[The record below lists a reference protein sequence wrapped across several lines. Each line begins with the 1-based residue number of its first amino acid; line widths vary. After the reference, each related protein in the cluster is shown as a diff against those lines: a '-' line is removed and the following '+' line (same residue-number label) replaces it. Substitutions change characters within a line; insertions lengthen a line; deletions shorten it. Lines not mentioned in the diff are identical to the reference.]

1 MRKIHAIILL
11 AIVFCAAAVPAAQN
25 ADTAKDLL
33 EKKISNVLEV
43 LDRKEL
49 SDQEKR
55 GKIEDIVDPVF
66 NYELMAKL
74 SLGPRHWS
82 GLSSEQKEIF
92 SKRFIKRL
100 KDSYFDKI
108 SMYSA
113 DQDADF
119 TYGTPAEKDGKV
131 QVPVTV
137 RAGDEK
143 IEMIYK
149 FYLSGDQWQIYDV
162 ELNGVSI
169 VKSYRSQFNEV
180 LSDGSVKDL
189 LEELKTSDEL

>member
-1 MRKIHAIILL
+1 MRKIPGIILL
-11 AIVFCAAAVPAAQN
+11 VIMFCAAPVLAAQN

-33 EKKISNVLEV
+33 EKKISNVLEI
-43 LDRKEL
+43 LERQEL

-55 GKIEDIVDPVF
+55 GKIEDIVNPVF

-100 KDSYFDKI
+100 KNSYFDKI

-119 TYGTPAEKDGKV
+119 TYGTPAEKNGKV
-131 QVPVTV
+131 RVPVTV
-137 RAGDEK
+137 RAGGEK

-149 FYLSGDQWQIYDV
+149 FYLSGNDWKVYDV

-169 VKSYRSQFNEV
+169 IKSYRSQFNEV
-180 LSDGSVKDL
+180 LSDGTVEEL
-189 LEELKTSDEL
+189 IEELKTSD

>member
-1 MRKIHAIILL
+1 MRKIPGIILL
-11 AIVFCAAAVPAAQN
+11 AIMFSAAAVLAAQN
-25 ADTAKDLL
+25 PDTAKDLL
-33 EKKISNVLEV
+33 EKKINNVLEI
-43 LDRKEL
+43 LERQEL

-55 GKIEDIVDPVF
+55 EKIEDIVNPVF

-92 SKRFIKRL
+92 SKRFISRL
-100 KDSYFDKI
+100 KNSYFDKI

-119 TYGTPAEKDGKV
+119 TYGTPAEKNGKV

-137 RAGDEK
+137 RAGGEK

-149 FYLSGDQWQIYDV
+149 FYLSGNDWKVYDV

-169 VKSYRSQFNEV
+169 IKSYRSQFNEV
-180 LSDGSVKDL
+180 LSDGTVEDL
-189 LEELKTSDEL
+189 LEELKTSD